1 MASAIMLHTFRV
13 PLVLIRVPLRRMTIG
28 AAASVA
34 IAMGGC
40 AGAPPSSGETTPVE
54 EARDLEAEREARERE
69 ATQQARLRELEAQL
83 ALARSE
89 AAELRARSGAQ
100 VQTETVRI
108 GGEDASDAASL
119 FDDTDTGEW
128 EVPAEHLPP
137 DEDEPGPSAQRPV
150 LRLYGERPLE
160 EPPPPLDDPSF
171 ASVANLPV
179 ADPPE
184 SDPSL
189 RLTTAPTTSGDAG
202 APPWIASAPPPPAA
216 EPPGR
221 PTVDPGREAYERALG
236 LFRER
241 KVAEAAREL
250 QRLLSSHPGHALA
263 SRARYWLAESLY
275 IQRRYDDARE
285 AFESYVRS
293 SPRSAKVPDALLKI
307 GLCHRRS
314 GDDAAASRVFARLR
328 SEHPDSVAARTAAGS
343 GS

>member
-1 MASAIMLHTFRV
+1 MAVVIMFHTFRV
-13 PLVLIRVPLRRMTIG
+13 PLVLLRIPLRRLTVG
-28 AAASVA
+28 AAAAAA

-40 AGAPPSSGETTPVE
+40 AGAPSPSGETTPVE
-54 EARDLEAEREARERE
+54 EARDSEAEREARERE
-69 ATQQARLRELEAQL
+69 AAHRARLRELEAQL

-89 AAELRARSGAQ
+89 ADELRARSGAQ

-137 DEDEPGPSAQRPV
+137 AEDDDPGPSAQRPV
-150 LRLYGERPLE
+150 LRLYGERPTE
-160 EPPPPLDDPSF
+160 EPPPLDDPSF

-179 ADPPE
+179 ADLPE
-184 SDPSL
+184 GDPSL
-189 RLTTAPTTSGDAG
+189 RLTTTPATPGDAG
-202 APPWIASAPPPPAA
+202 APPWIASAPPPAA

-221 PTVDPGREAYERALG
+221 PTMDPGREAYERALG

-241 KVAEAAREL
+241 KVVEAAREL
-250 QRLLSSHPGHALA
+250 QRMLSSHPGHALA

-275 IQRRYDDARE
+275 IQRRYDDARQT
-285 AFESYVRS
+285 FESYVQNA
-293 SPRSAKVPDALLKI
+293 PGSAKVPDALLKI
-307 GLCHRRS
+307 GLCHQRS
-314 GDDAAASRVFARLR
+314 GNDAAASRVFARLR
-328 SEHPDSVAARTAAGS
+328 SEHPESVAARTAGS